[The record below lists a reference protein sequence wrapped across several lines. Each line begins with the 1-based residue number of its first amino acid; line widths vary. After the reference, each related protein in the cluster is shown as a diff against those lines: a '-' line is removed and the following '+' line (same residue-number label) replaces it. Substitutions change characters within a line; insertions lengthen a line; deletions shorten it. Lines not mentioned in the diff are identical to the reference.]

1 MAQRA
6 TLTREEVLERI
17 RSHLSDELGMDVAV
31 IREESRFKEDLEA
44 SSLDLF
50 ELVMELEDGYGIRIA
65 EDEAERIKTVGQA
78 VDFVISHASAHPA
91 S

>member
-1 MAQRA
+1 MS
-6 TLTREEVLERI
+6 LTREEVLERI

>member
-1 MAQRA
+1 MS
-6 TLTREEVLERI
+6 LTREDVLERI
-17 RSHLSDELGMDVAV
+17 RTHLTDELGIDDAA
-31 IREESRFKEDLEA
+31 IREDSRFKEDLEA
-44 SSLDLF
+44 DSLDLV

-78 VDFVISHASAHPA
+78 VDFVLSHASAHPA

>member
-1 MAQRA
+1 M
-6 TLTREEVLERI
+6 TLSREEVLERI
-17 RSHLSDELGMDVAV
+17 RSHLSDELGMDVAT
-31 IREESRFKEDLEA
+31 IQEESRFKEDLEA

-78 VDFVISHASAHPA
+78 VDFVISHASAHSA

>member
-1 MAQRA
+1 MA
-6 TLTREEVLERI
+6 LSREEVLGRI
-17 RSHLSDELGMDVAV
+17 RSHLADELGIDAAE
-31 IREESRFKEDLEA
+31 IRDESRFKEDLEA
-44 SSLDLF
+44 DSLDLV

>member
-1 MAQRA
+1 MNVS
-6 TLTREEVLERI
+6 LTRDDVLQRI
-17 RSHLSDELGMDVAV
+17 RTHLTDELGIDDAA
-31 IREESRFKEDLEA
+31 IHEDSRFKEDLEA
-44 SSLDLF
+44 DSLDLV

-78 VDFVISHASAHPA
+78 VDFVLSHASAHPA

>member
-1 MAQRA
+1 MS
-6 TLTREEVLERI
+6 LTREDVLQRI
-17 RSHLSDELGMDVAV
+17 RTHLTDELGIEDAA
-31 IREESRFKEDLEA
+31 IREDSRFKEDLEA
-44 SSLDLF
+44 DSLDLV

-78 VDFVISHASAHPA
+78 VDFVLSHASAHPA

>member
-1 MAQRA
+1 MIG
-6 TLTREEVLERI
+6 LTREDVLQRI
-17 RSHLSDELGMDVAV
+17 RSHLTDELGIDDAA
-31 IREESRFKEDLEA
+31 IREDSRFKEDLEA
-44 SSLDLF
+44 DSLDLV

-78 VDFVISHASAHPA
+78 VDFVLSHASAHPA

>member
-1 MAQRA
+1 MA
-6 TLTREEVLERI
+6 LSREEVLERI
-17 RSHLSDELGMDVAV
+17 RSHLSDELGMDVAT
-31 IREESRFKEDLEA
+31 IQEDSRFKEDLEA

>member
-1 MAQRA
+1 MEE
-6 TLTREEVLERI
+6 TLTREGVLGRI
-17 RSHLSDELGMDVAV
+17 RSHLTDELGIDSST
-31 IREESRFKEDLEA
+31 IREDSRFKEDLEA
-44 SSLDLF
+44 DSLDLV

-78 VDFVISHASAHPA
+78 VDFVLSHASAHPA

>member
-1 MAQRA
+1 MAPTRA
-6 TLTREEVLERI
+6 EVLERI
-17 RSHLSDELGMDVAV
+17 RAHLSEELGIDAST
-31 IREESRFKEDLEA
+31 ITEPSRFKEDLEA

>member
-1 MAQRA
+1 MS
-6 TLTREEVLERI
+6 LTREEVLERI

-31 IREESRFKEDLEA
+31 ILEESRFKEDLEA

>member
-1 MAQRA
+1 MALSRA
-6 TLTREEVLERI
+6 EVLERI

>member
-1 MAQRA
+1 MN
-6 TLTREEVLERI
+6 LTREDVLERI
-17 RSHLSDELGMDVAV
+17 RSHLTDELGIDDAA
-31 IREESRFKEDLEA
+31 IREDSRFKEDLEA
-44 SSLDLF
+44 DSLDLV

-78 VDFVISHASAHPA
+78 VDFVLSHAPAHPA

>member
-1 MAQRA
+1 MAA
-6 TLTREEVLERI
+6 SREEVLERI

>member
-1 MAQRA
+1 MS
-6 TLTREEVLERI
+6 LTRAEVMERI
-17 RSHLSDELGMDVAV
+17 RSHLSDELGIDDAE
-31 IREESRFKEDLEA
+31 IREDSRFKEDLEA
-44 SSLDLF
+44 DSLDLV

-78 VDFVISHASAHPA
+78 VDFVLAHASAHPA

>member
-1 MAQRA
+1 MS
-6 TLTREEVLERI
+6 LTREAVLQRI
-17 RSHLSDELGMDVAV
+17 RTHLTDELGIEDAA
-31 IREESRFKEDLEA
+31 IREDSRFKEDLEA
-44 SSLDLF
+44 DSLDLV

-78 VDFVISHASAHPA
+78 VDFVLTHVSAHPA

>member
-1 MAQRA
+1 V

-17 RSHLSDELGMDVAV
+17 RSHLSDELGMDVTV
-31 IREESRFKEDLEA
+31 IREDSRFKEDLEA

-50 ELVMELEDGYGIRIA
+50 ELVMELEDGYGIRIP

-78 VDFVISHASAHPA
+78 VDFVISHYSAHPA

>member
-1 MAQRA
+1 MNLA
-6 TLTREEVLERI
+6 REDVLERI
-17 RSHLSDELGMDVAV
+17 RSHLTDELGIDDAA
-31 IREESRFKEDLEA
+31 IREDSRFKEDLEA
-44 SSLDLF
+44 DSLDLV

-78 VDFVISHASAHPA
+78 VDFVLSHAPAHPA

>member
-1 MAQRA
+1 M
-6 TLTREEVLERI
+6 TLTREDVLQRI
-17 RSHLSDELGMDVAV
+17 RTHLTDELGIGDAA
-31 IREESRFKEDLEA
+31 IREDSRFKEDLEA
-44 SSLDLF
+44 DSLDLV

-78 VDFVISHASAHPA
+78 VDFVLSHASAHPA